1 MLGSVVN
8 AAVVV
13 AGSLVGAL
21 GLRGISDRTR
31 RTTTSA
37 MGLAVVLIGTNMA
50 LKTADVFIV
59 ILSLVAG
66 GIIGEN
72 LRIEERLAGI
82 GRTLEARF
90 PQEGGDF
97 TRGFVTAT
105 LIYCVGAMSV
115 MGAVEEGLT
124 GRRDILYAKSLLDG
138 VTSVI
143 LSSTMGIGVMF
154 SAIPVL
160 VYQGSIS
167 LAAQAAQRFLTEA
180 AVREI
185 TATGG
190 LMILGIGMNMLD
202 VTTIPVGNLL
212 PGLAIAGILSALGIH
227 VG

>member
-1 MLGSVVN
+1 M
-8 AAVVV
+8 
-13 AGSLVGAL
+13 
-21 GLRGISDRTR
+21 
-31 RTTTSA
+31 
-37 MGLAVVLIGTNMA
+37 VLIGTNMA

-124 GRRDILYAKSLLDG
+124 GRRDILYAKSLLDE